1 MQKPIKRMLAILLC
15 MLIMTTL
22 VPQYAFAISQID
34 TEKKIDFTV
43 SFTPEGT
50 PAKGVL
56 FNLYKI
62 ATVDEN
68 GAFTVTQDYKD
79 YPIDFSVIDDTTYTT
94 LSTTLPGYIL
104 GDKLLP
110 DYSAK
115 TNTEGKAFFEQIDQG
130 LYLVMGATSKF
141 SPSVY
146 LPESIMIC
154 LPNLDEMDVWQYVVS
169 AEPKYETRPDNG
181 KINIEAIKV
190 WDDDGYIGS
199 RSNSVT
205 VQLYDGT
212 KLCDTKVLNQDN
224 NWNYTWNNLDSSLQ
238 WTVKEL
244 TEINGYTVAIER
256 TGNAFVIYNTM
267 DGGSV
272 SSGSGSSSTPEK
284 NPDEPGTSSKPDTP
298 GTSSKPD
305 TPGTSSKPDTPGK
318 PGTPEKLP
326 QTGMLWWPIPVLAAV
341 GLLFVIIGISR
352 RRRSKSEN

>member
-1 MQKPIKRMLAILLC
+1 MQKKLKKLFAILLC
-15 MLIMTTL
+15 LLIMTTL
-22 VPQYAFAISQID
+22 VPQYAFALSQID
-34 TEKKIDFTV
+34 TDKKIDFTV

-50 PAKGVL
+50 PAQGVW
-56 FNLYKI
+56 FHLYRI
-62 ATVDEN
+62 ATVDRN
-68 GAFTVTQDYKD
+68 GVFTVTQDYKN

-104 GDKLLP
+104 GDKLMA

-115 TNTEGKAFFEQIDQG
+115 TNTEGKAFFDDIDQG

-146 LPESIMIC
+146 LPESFMIC
-154 LPNLDEMDVWQYVVS
+154 LPNLDDNGVWHYVVS
-169 AEPKYETRPDNG
+169 AEPKYETRPDKG

-199 RSNSVT
+199 RSKSVT

-212 KLCDTKVLNQDN
+212 KLFDTKELNQDN
-224 NWNYTWNNLDSSLQ
+224 NWNYTWKNLDSSLQ

-256 TGNAFVIYNTM
+256 TNNAFVIYNTS
-267 DGGSV
+267 DSGSV
-272 SSGSGSSSTPEK
+272 SSGSDTSSSTPEK
-284 NPDEPGTSSKPDTP
+284 NPDEPATPDTPDTP
-298 GTSSKPD
+298 GTSSTSSTSD
-305 TPGTSSKPDTPGK
+305 TSSTPGTPQ
-318 PGTPEKLP
+318 KLP

-341 GLLFVIIGISR
+341 GLLFVVIGFAK
-352 RRRSKSEN
+352 RRRSKSED